1 MNGDVKSI
9 LMDKKGGLASVLR
22 FGHGGENA
30 LAGRKDSEEL
40 VYLPSLWENTIY
52 FWCDEGDI
60 HWK

>member
-52 FWCDEGDI
+52 F
-60 HWK
+60 